1 MIGEFLGLF
10 EVVGGEHDGGAVA
23 GEIAHQF
30 PAPPAGSG
38 VESGGRLV
46 EEENIGR
53 ADDAEREIDS
63 SLLPTRKT
71 GDAFVELVGK
81 FDHLDDL
88 VDAPAT
94 GIRRAVE
101 IQGLANGE
109 FLVDTGLLQHDADA
123 VAERSTSLGGI
134 DPEDG
139 DPSAV
144 ATAMSLKDLD
154 RGGLPSTVGPEDGE
168 HLPGLDRK
176 GHAIDGPKV
185 AVGLGEILNLD
196 RRGHGPDA
204 TRAAEDRCSVE
215 RIDAFTC
222 AACPTTVPAMRHP
235 VASFLAECSHLLGAV
250 DEPMAQRFAS
260 LLAAAADTEGDPSEL
275 ASPFPLGPHPDM
287 SAIATARTAVALAG
301 LVAADPHIGWR
312 HPPEEHVPPGWAH
325 SAAAA
330 ELLGPDGSITGP
342 DSERF
347 GLFFLNPGVTY
358 PDHWHDADEFYF
370 VLAGSAVWTVGDE
383 TTRSSAG
390 SYIQTPSQAVHRI
403 ITDDEPVLTVW
414 GWSGDTSFDS
424 YGY

>member
-10 EVVGGEHDGGAVA
+10 EVVGGEHDGGAVV
-23 GEIAHQF
+23 GKVAHQF

-38 VESGGRLV
+38 VEAGSRLV
-46 EEENIGR
+46 KKEDIGC

-63 SLLPTRKT
+63 SLLPTRQT
-71 GDAFVELVGK
+71 GDAFVELVGE

-94 GIRRAVE
+94 GVRSAVE
-101 IQGLANGE
+101 IEGLANGE
-109 FLVDTGLLQHDADA
+109 FLVDTRLLQHNADA
-123 VAERSTSLGGI
+123 VAERSASLGGV

-139 DPSAV
+139 NPSTV
-144 ATAMSLKDLD
+144 ATAVSLEDLD
-154 RGGLPSTVGPEDGE
+154 RGGLSGTVGTEDGE
-168 HLPGLDRK
+168 HLAGLDGK
-176 GHAIDGPKV
+176 GHAVNGPKV

-204 TRAAEDRCSVE
+204 TRATGDRCCVE
-215 RIDAFTC
+215 RIDSFACT
-222 AACPTTVPAMRHP
+222 ACPTTVPAMRHP
-235 VASFLAECSHLLGAV
+235 VGSFLAQCSHLLEAV

-260 LLAAAADTEGDPSEL
+260 LLAAAADTEGGPSEL
-275 ASPFPLGPHPDM
+275 ASPFPLGLRPDM
-287 SAIATARTAVALAG
+287 GAVATARTAAALAG
-301 LVAADPHIGWR
+301 LDAADPHIGWR

-358 PDHWHDADEFYF
+358 PDHWHDADEFYY
-370 VLAGSAVWTVGDE
+370 VLAGSAVWTVDDE
-383 TTRSSAG
+383 ITRSSAG
-390 SYIQTPSQAVHRI
+390 SYIRTPSQAVHRI

>member
-23 GEIAHQF
+23 GEVAHEF
-30 PAPPAGSG
+30 PAPPTSSG
-38 VESGGRLV
+38 VEAGGRLV
-46 EEENIGR
+46 EEEDIGC

-63 SLLPTRKT
+63 SLLPTRQT
-71 GDAFVELVGK
+71 GDAFVELVGE

-94 GIRRAVE
+94 GVRGAVE
-101 IQGLANGE
+101 IEGLANGE
-109 FLVDTGLLQHDADA
+109 FLVDTRLLQHNADA
-123 VAERSTSLGGI
+123 VAERSASLGGV

-139 DPSAV
+139 NPSAV
-144 ATAMSLKDLD
+144 ATAVSLEDLD
-154 RGGLPSTVGPEDGE
+154 RGGLSGTVGTEDGE
-168 HLPGLDRK
+168 HLAGLDGK
-176 GHAIDGPKV
+176 GHAVNGPKV

-204 TRAAEDRCSVE
+204 TRAAGDRCCVE
-215 RIDAFTC
+215 RIDSFACT
-222 AACPTTVPAMRHP
+222 ACPTTVPAMRHP
-235 VASFLAECSHLLGAV
+235 VGSFLAQCSHLLEAV

-275 ASPFPLGPHPDM
+275 ASPFPLGLRPDM
-287 SAIATARTAVALAG
+287 GAVATARTAAALAG
-301 LVAADPHIGWR
+301 LDAADPHIGWR

-358 PDHWHDADEFYF
+358 PDHWHDADEFYY
-370 VLAGSAVWTVGDE
+370 VLAGSAVWTVDDE
-383 TTRSSAG
+383 ITRSSAG
-390 SYIQTPSQAVHRI
+390 SYIRTPSQAVHRI